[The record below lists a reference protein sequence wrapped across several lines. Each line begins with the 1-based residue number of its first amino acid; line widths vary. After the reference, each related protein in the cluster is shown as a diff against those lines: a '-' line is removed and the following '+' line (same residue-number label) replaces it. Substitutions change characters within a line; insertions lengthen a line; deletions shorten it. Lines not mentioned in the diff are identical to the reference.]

1 VGDGAWDCGIGYDL
15 LVASYS
21 GNDCSIG
28 CNAEEVDVWRKVAVD
43 LCIMLELLYTAKSMY
58 GVKQFYKLGT
68 CQPVRP
74 ETKVGIRSKK
84 NINLNM

>member
-1 VGDGAWDCGIGYDL
+1 VGDGAWDCGIGHDL

-58 GVKQFYKLGT
+58 GVKQFYKMGT
-68 CQPVRP
+68 VRP
-74 ETKVGIRSKK
+74 ETKVGIRSK
-84 NINLNM
+84 NNLNLNLDM